1 MKKII
6 YIFLIFLI
14 SLNLNAK
21 DLVPWKSKHNIE
33 FVYDCSGKDKF
44 ILSVVLNNLNNGLVF
59 SSATDNNL
67 KSANNLNSMI
77 YRNPDSNSKS
87 SFIFFKTEPL
97 SITKHTLDIN
107 LEKKNAKIISNQMEG
122 AFLEEYTEFKKLN
135 AKNANIYLK
144 NLDRYS
150 KKIYKKFSKLEAFPK
165 DLTLNPISNSN
176 YSCNMVGAYKLN

>member
-1 MKKII
+1 M
-6 YIFLIFLI
+6 IFLI

-44 ILSVVLNNLNNGLVF
+44 ILSVVLNNFNNGLVF

-77 YRNPDSNSKS
+77 YRNPNSNSKS
-87 SFIFFKTEPL
+87 SFIFFKTEL
-97 SITKHTLDIN
+97 CQLQNTL
-107 LEKKNAKIISNQMEG
+107 LKFRKKNAKIISNQMEG

-144 NLDRYS
+144 NLDRYQ
-150 KKIYKKFSKLEAFPK
+150 KDIQKIFK
-165 DLTLNPISNSN
+165 T
-176 YSCNMVGAYKLN
+176 